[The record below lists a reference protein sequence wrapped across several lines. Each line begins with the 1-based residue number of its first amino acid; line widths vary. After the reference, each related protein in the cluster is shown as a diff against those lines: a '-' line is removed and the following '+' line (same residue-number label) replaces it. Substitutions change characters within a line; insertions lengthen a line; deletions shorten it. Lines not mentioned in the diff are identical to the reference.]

1 MSLEFLPGSTIGILG
16 DDMMSQYVAQV
27 AHNMGYNVA
36 AYSTNPEAPVLSEAD
51 YRFVET
57 AGDLTALQNFLAL
70 SSMVTYTSSWLPA
83 KVIDAL
89 TESRLPQGT
98 DLLQLTDDH
107 ALGRAFAESQS
118 LNILP
123 YETVSSLDE
132 VAHAAA
138 DLGYP
143 VVVKPIFKH
152 KHHDDTV
159 ILRGDWDLGLVA
171 PMIDG
176 GTLIVE
182 TWLDDV
188 QEFAMT
194 AVRGVTG
201 DIKIYPLR
209 QTAVATDHMRRAWT
223 IGDIADDLM
232 TVMLGVTEQVGEAL
246 QYIGAYNV
254 AFFYSSTGNLYIR
267 DIAAGFQETAA
278 VYTATTNV
286 SVAEQHVRAIT
297 GQALSDILINQAA
310 IYMPFTTEQVPA
322 LMRHWEIQANWQI
335 YFYRFPDT
343 TGKAG
348 YVLACGPS
356 VTLLFNQLHVAGVW
370 QFDD

>member
-89 TESRLPQGT
+89 AESRLPQGT

-152 KHHDDTV
+152 KHH
-159 ILRGDWDLGLVA
+159 I
-171 PMIDG
+171 
-176 GTLIVE
+176 
-182 TWLDDV
+182 
-188 QEFAMT
+188 F
-194 AVRGVTG
+194 
-201 DIKIYPLR
+201 
-209 QTAVATDHMRRAWT
+209 
-223 IGDIADDLM
+223 
-232 TVMLGVTEQVGEAL
+232 
-246 QYIGAYNV
+246 
-254 AFFYSSTGNLYIR
+254 
-267 DIAAGFQETAA
+267 
-278 VYTATTNV
+278 
-286 SVAEQHVRAIT
+286 
-297 GQALSDILINQAA
+297 
-310 IYMPFTTEQVPA
+310 
-322 LMRHWEIQANWQI
+322 
-335 YFYRFPDT
+335 
-343 TGKAG
+343 
-348 YVLACGPS
+348 
-356 VTLLFNQLHVAGVW
+356 LLF
-370 QFDD
+370 